1 MSLTIDG
8 DSQETV
14 SFPTPP
20 AQERVRRFPVTVE
33 AAARRAGTGNAG
45 IRPRPGRMREPTRR
59 ARRHWMLL
67 VLLTAGLTL
76 RVLTQVADRPALLY
90 IDSPK
95 YLAAGLERYDP
106 QGYRLFVLKP
116 LLAVGNLA
124 VVAGFQHLLGL
135 AMATLLYLVL
145 LRRHAPRW
153 AAALATAPL
162 LLDAYQL
169 QMEQTIMP
177 DVTFE
182 ALITTG
188 LAILLWNTRPSM
200 PAVALAGFVLGL
212 SATVRQVGE
221 VLVIPPVVFCLLA
234 ARGWR
239 YRLAAGGLLLT
250 FSFAIPVL
258 VYMTYSAIILH
269 DRFELS
275 DQGDDVLYGR
285 VAAVADCAA
294 LHVPAA
300 ERAVCPAPRIAAS
313 FGVDGLVNNPT
324 SPAYIALLPTGIS
337 HATAVKRFS
346 YAVLEQQP
354 LRVAGAIARD
364 AVKLFALTRDT
375 SPGDTPISRWQFQ
388 TAYPVYPDTITLP
401 SAAALFQ
408 GNGGGAPAM
417 DRPLATLLRGYQL
430 HGGYTPGPFLL
441 LSLLA
446 GLGGVAAGRR
456 QRRAALAC
464 LLVTGAGVVVLLGAD
479 FYEFSWRYQLPALVT
494 LPVAGALG
502 ASVLQARFRRST
514 RRRAIRRRAA
524 AARTPYP
531 AVTLGRCPARVPSP
545 TSGPSSPASF
555 TRTPGSG

>member
-14 SFPTPP
+14 SFSPPP
-20 AQERVRRFPVTVE
+20 AQQRVRSFPVTVE
-33 AAARRAGTGNAG
+33 AAAPRAGTGIGG
-45 IRPRPGRMREPTRR
+45 IRSRPGGMREPTRR
-59 ARRHWMLL
+59 ARRHWMVL

-76 RVLTQVADRPALLY
+76 RVLTQVAYRPALLY

-135 AMATLLYLVL
+135 AMGTLLYLVL

-169 QMEQTIMP
+169 QMAQTIMP
-177 DVTFE
+177 DITFE

-200 PAVALAGFVLGL
+200 PTVALAGFVLGL

-221 VLVIPPVVFCLLA
+221 VLVIPAVVFCLLA
-234 ARGWR
+234 ARGRR
-239 YRLAAGGLLLT
+239 YRLATGGLLT
-250 FSFAIPVL
+250 VSFAIPVL
-258 VYMTYSAIILH
+258 VYMTYSAVILQ

-285 VAAVADCAA
+285 AAAVADCAA

-313 FGVDGLVNNPT
+313 LGVDGLVNNRT
-324 SPAYIALLPTGIS
+324 SPANIALLPTGIS
-337 HATAVKRFS
+337 HATATKRFS
-346 YAVLEQQP
+346 DAVLEQQP

-375 SPGDTPISRWQFQ
+375 SPGDTPVSRWQFQ

-408 GNGGGAPAM
+408 GTGGGAPAV
-417 DRPLATLLRGYQL
+417 DRPLAGLLRGYQL

-456 QRRAALAC
+456 QRRAGLAC

-502 ASVLQARFRRST
+502 ARVLQARFRRST
-514 RRRAIRRRAA
+514 RRRATRRRAA

-531 AVTLGRCPARVPSP
+531 AVTLGGCPASVPSP
-545 TSGPSSPASF
+545 TSGPSSPASS

>member
-1 MSLTIDG
+1 M
-8 DSQETV
+8 
-14 SFPTPP
+14 
-20 AQERVRRFPVTVE
+20 
-33 AAARRAGTGNAG
+33 
-45 IRPRPGRMREPTRR
+45 
-59 ARRHWMLL
+59 
-67 VLLTAGLTL
+67 
-76 RVLTQVADRPALLY
+76 RVLTQVAYRPALLY

-153 AAALATAPL
+153 AAALATGPL

-212 SATVRQVGE
+212 SATIRQVGE
-221 VLVIPPVVFCLLA
+221 VLVIPAVVFCLLA
-234 ARGWR
+234 ARGRR
-239 YRLAAGGLLLT
+239 YRLAAGGLLT
-250 FSFAIPVL
+250 VSFAIPVL
-258 VYMTYSAIILH
+258 VYMTYSAVILH

-275 DQGDDVLYGR
+275 DQGDGVLYGR

-294 LHVPAA
+294 LRVPAA

-313 FGVDGLVNNPT
+313 FGVDGLVNNRT
-324 SPAYIALLPTGIS
+324 SPAYIAPLPTGIS
-337 HATAVKRFS
+337 HATATKRFS
-346 YAVLEQQP
+346 SAVLEQQP

-388 TAYPVYPDTITLP
+388 TAYPVYPDTTTLP

-408 GNGGGAPAM
+408 GTGGALRRWTDRWPPCCAATSCMAGTRRGLSCCCHCWPGWAVWPPAAASAGPGWPACWSPGRASWCCWAPTSTSSPGVTSSPPWSRSRSRARSGPVSCRPGSAAAPGGAP
-417 DRPLATLLRGYQL
+417 P
-430 HGGYTPGPFLL
+430 GGGPPP
-441 LSLLA
+441 A
-446 GLGGVAAGRR
+446 PQIR
-456 QRRAALAC
+456 Q
-464 LLVTGAGVVVLLGAD
+464 
-479 FYEFSWRYQLPALVT
+479 
-494 LPVAGALG
+494 
-502 ASVLQARFRRST
+502 
-514 RRRAIRRRAA
+514 
-524 AARTPYP
+524 
-531 AVTLGRCPARVPSP
+531 
-545 TSGPSSPASF
+545 
-555 TRTPGSG
+555 